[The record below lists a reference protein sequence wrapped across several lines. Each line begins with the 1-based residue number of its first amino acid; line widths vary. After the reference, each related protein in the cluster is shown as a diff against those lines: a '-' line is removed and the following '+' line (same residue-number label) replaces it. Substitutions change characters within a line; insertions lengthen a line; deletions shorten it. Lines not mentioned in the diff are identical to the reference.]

1 MGAVPIS
8 ALILN
13 QRVAKLQARNTRDWA
28 HTSYTLFRQ
37 QTMKRTPKDV
47 AKGTVQANLS
57 PIETA
62 NMEIQIPSNELLETF
77 SKRATP
83 LLEKVLKNK
92 SKIRTLEN
100 LRDTLLPKLM
110 SGTVRV
116 RFQ

>member
-13 QRVAKLQARNTRDWA
+13 QRVAKLQAKNTRDWA
-28 HTSYTLFRQ
+28 HTYVLFRQ
-37 QTMKRTPKDV
+37 QTIKRTPKDA

-57 PIETA
+57 LMETA
-62 NMEIQIPSNELLETF
+62 NMEIQIPPNELLESF

-92 SKIRTLEN
+92 SKIRTL
-100 LRDTLLPKLM
+100 
-110 SGTVRV
+110 
-116 RFQ
+116 